1 MPSKFKAKLSSTHG
15 FRIRSETDIIAGILD
30 EAIEG
35 AKKTHI
41 MYRCNLSYRQLQAY
55 LKLLLSMKLL
65 ALHSD
70 LYKTTMKGLE
80 FLKAYRKLKA
90 LMA

>member
-1 MPSKFKAKLSSTHG
+1 MPSKFEAKLSSSRG
-15 FRIRSETDIIAGILD
+15 FRIRSETDIVAGILN
-30 EAIEG
+30 EAQKG

-55 LKLLLSMKLL
+55 LKLLLGMELL
-65 ALHSD
+65 ALHSNV
-70 LYKTTMKGLE
+70 YKTTAKGLE